1 MFKNV
6 LILAA
11 MWICSPI
18 FACTLTVSAS
28 LPTGIVGV
36 SYSGSISATASCPGA
51 ITYAAFGLPMGLSV
65 DATTGVVSG
74 TPTQGDANP
83 YQVGINAM
91 QAASAGNGG
100 EPVFGNATV
109 YLTITFPLPPFGP
122 PPITPG
128 PCTIQLTS
136 PATLPA
142 GSLSQFYFLQLEA
155 TTSFCG
161 PLTWTAANSLPPG
174 LSLSSSGQITGT
186 PSSGGQFTLNL
197 TATSS
202 SGPSATQQFSLT
214 ISGSASTPTIT
225 PTSSLPHFAVQD
237 TWTFRVSVVNTGTK
251 AANFSV
257 AFYDDNGKSI
267 SLPFTTGSTSVLSGT
282 IPAQGSA
289 YYEASNPQGPLISGW
304 GQVAAD
310 STIVIQALFRNKVA
324 GNDYEASVPNNAG
337 SKEFEIPF
345 DFTTADGAQ
354 VYTGMAIA
362 NLDPNNSATLTCSAR
377 DATGAVISAAF
388 DLSDR
393 PPLLTPLGHWSG
405 YLFSGLLGQ
414 RGTIDCVSTTTVAA
428 TALRFLGAN
437 AFSSL
442 TVINK

>member
-1 MFKNV
+1 MFKKV
-6 LILAA
+6 LIFAA
-11 MWICSPI
+11 LWICSPV
-18 FACTLTVSAS
+18 FACTLTVTAS
-28 LPTGIVGV
+28 LPSGTAGV
-36 SYSGSISATASCPGA
+36 AYSGSISATASCPGA
-51 ITYAAFGLPMGLSV
+51 ITYSAFGLPLGLSV
-65 DATTGVVSG
+65 DANTGVVSG
-74 TPTQGDANP
+74 TPTQADFNP
-83 YQVGINAM
+83 YQVGIDAM

-109 YLTITFPLPPFGP
+109 SLTILFNLPPSGP
-122 PPITPG
+122 PPITPSQ
-128 PCTIQLTS
+128 CTVQITT

-142 GSLSQFYFLQLEA
+142 GSLNQFYFEQLQA
-155 TTSFCG
+155 VTPFCG
-161 PLTWTAANSLPPG
+161 PLTWTSANPLPPG
-174 LSLSSSGQITGT
+174 LALTSNGELTGT
-186 PSSGGQFTLNL
+186 PTSGGQFSFTL

-202 SGPSATQQFSLT
+202 SGPSATLQFSLT
-214 ISGSASTPTIT
+214 IPGSGSTPAIT

-237 TWTFRVSVVNTGTK
+237 SWTFGVSVVNTGTK

-257 AFYDDNGKSI
+257 AFHDDTGKSI
-267 SLPFTTGSTSVLSGT
+267 SLPFATGSTNVLSGT

-289 YYEASNPQGPLISGW
+289 YFEASNPQGPLISGW

-310 STIVIQALFRNKVA
+310 STIIIQALFRNKVA
-324 GNDYEASVPNNAG
+324 GNDYEASVPSNAG

-354 VYTGMAIA
+354 IYTGMAVA
-362 NLDPNNSATLTCSAR
+362 NLDSNNSATLTCSAR
-377 DATGAVISAAF
+377 DSTGAVIPAAF

-393 PPLLTPLGHWSG
+393 PPLLSPLGHWSG

-428 TALRFLGAN
+428 TALRFLGTN